1 MLSNV
6 AAISRSPVPSPG
18 MPATDTLAIGIP
30 AIGTY
35 DDLPDRLTGPMSRG
49 QATVLKSLAIEAY
62 QPKQFERDLT
72 REEAARRIEALKQE
86 IALANSF

>member
-6 AAISRSPVPSPG
+6 AAISRLSVPSSG
-18 MPATDTLAIGIP
+18 MPAADTP
-30 AIGTY
+30 AKDTY

-49 QATVLKSLAIEAY
+49 QATVLRSLAIEAY
-62 QPKQFERDLT
+62 QQKQFERDLT